1 MANTGAAAASV
12 AAAIYSLQA
21 FLLLWLCYR
30 YVSPTLI
37 FYRKITF
44 VKFILLTGGL
54 AGAVSLAL
62 QKTLS
67 AQAWLANFNGIVVIA
82 CALIAFDSYFP
93 MINRLKMMSR
103 RELGFYYGLLLISI
117 ITLLNCRTPLLTL
130 LLGFALLTETYFTG
144 KRYGWCGAITA
155 IFLLGLALNLGAMLG
170 APLFATP
177 FWAATREFLQIILSL
192 QVLCLLTLSFPAAER
207 GSIER

>member
-1 MANTGAAAASV
+1 MSV
-12 AAAIYSLQA
+12 L
-21 FLLLWLCYR
+21 
-30 YVSPTLI
+30 PLI

-44 VKFILLTGGL
+44 LKFILLTGVL
-54 AGAVSLAL
+54 AGTVSLAL

-93 MINRLKMMSR
+93 EINRLKMLSR
-103 RELGFYYGLLLISI
+103 RELGFYYGLLLISL

-130 LLGFALLTETYFTG
+130 LLGFALLTETFFTG
-144 KRYGWCGAITA
+144 RRYGWCGAIMA
-155 IFLLGLALNLGAMLG
+155 IFLLGLALNLSAMLG

-177 FWAATREFLQIILSL
+177 FWAATLEFLQIILSL
-192 QVLCLLTLSFPAAER
+192 QVLCLLTLSFPLGDTAQ
-207 GSIER
+207 